1 MIRNLEIHR
10 GILYGEENQKP
21 VSYVLTNQTQDML
34 HAQAELEMASQLF
47 TDYEKRYEQEKKEL
61 KLQSFKAKLSIISVV
76 LTTVVCLLI
85 ARVLP
90 YHYLFFLA
98 DIALWMTN
106 FVVQARINVKS
117 VDQYNR
123 ALKNMEIL
131 KQGMS
136 EMHVKKIEQENILK
150 WLSEQKEVK
159 LQVPSLELQN
169 KYAYQ
174 LQKSLDELEISYI
187 KRSLEMPSYSN
198 SNRKQ
203 KTL

>member
-1 MIRNLEIHR
+1 MLVIGQFGIFEVVIAIILVIITNFLLIHYGLRIYKVGILNYSSEDYGKDVKSIERKIISLFFCHSVVSMKLHFIFFYDRIGMLFEGRKNMIRNLEIHR

-90 YHYLFFLA
+90 YHYLFF
-98 DIALWMTN
+98 
-106 FVVQARINVKS
+106 
-117 VDQYNR
+117 
-123 ALKNMEIL
+123 
-131 KQGMS
+131 
-136 EMHVKKIEQENILK
+136 
-150 WLSEQKEVK
+150 
-159 LQVPSLELQN
+159 
-169 KYAYQ
+169 
-174 LQKSLDELEISYI
+174 
-187 KRSLEMPSYSN
+187 
-198 SNRKQ
+198 
-203 KTL
+203 